1 MCSRL
6 KIFREKYSNPVD
18 GKKSETLQV
27 TVCVLQPLHQENN
40 GGVMGGNANKGMM
53 GKLAVFYLV

>member
-27 TVCVLQPLHQENN
+27 TLQPLHQENN